1 MKGKTMTKDEA
12 KALLVKCAG
21 NKSQAARRAGISR
34 RTFAR
39 LLERGAAQQ
48 VSKPPVVSSSVQARS
63 LSDFRQTYDKETIIP
78 RAVQSAF
85 KQLGSG
91 WVYEAEFVKLAGI
104 ALKDLA
110 IFRDRYADHL
120 VVVADHRRIWVGKT
134 RVAEEMRRMV

>member
-1 MKGKTMTKDEA
+1 MKGKTMTKEDA
-12 KALLVKCAG
+12 QALLAKHGG
-21 NKSQAARRAGISR
+21 NKSMAARQAGIPR
-34 RTFAR
+34 RTFVR
-39 LLERGAAQQ
+39 LLERGSVPQR
-48 VSKPPVVSSSVQARS
+48 SPVVSSSVQARS

-134 RVAEEMRRMV
+134 HVAEEMRRMV